1 MKRRWSPIL
10 IPGKREKLLTAFK
23 EEVCRN
29 PDSVN
34 IKAFAA
40 EFRKLEKER
49 EKRLLDVL
57 FLTLYERDAKA
68 LRRDLAKLSVFGG
81 KAEVAP
87 SQRIALL
94 RCLYGVL
101 ALYVKDHFPETDAM
115 VEGAARME
123 DRGSFLDTSG

>member
-1 MKRRWSPIL
+1 M
-10 IPGKREKLLTAFK
+10 IPNKHEMLLSNFK
-23 EEVCRN
+23 DEVCKN
-29 PDSVN
+29 PTADFTPN

-81 KAEVAP
+81 KAEVEP

-101 ALYVKDHFPETDAM
+101 ALYVKDHFPETYAM
-115 VEGAARME
+115 VENASRME
-123 DRGSFLDTSG
+123 DSGSFLDTSG